1 MAQQEIAALSH
12 IAEQL
17 NSKLL
22 ETQVP
27 GESVDLDNL
36 FAFLSDVQTGRNHII
51 DEIGERMNELVTDLD
66 VEVKIL
72 PVLFI
77 PSLNQQRYVF

>member
-1 MAQQEIAALSH
+1 LSH

-17 NSKLL
+17 NTKMS
-22 ETQVP
+22 ESHAPAP

-66 VEVKIL
+66 VEVGTSIKK
-72 PVLFI
+72 
-77 PSLNQQRYVF
+77 

>member
-1 MAQQEIAALSH
+1 MACRAAQQEIDALSH

-17 NSKLL
+17 NTKLL
-22 ETQVP
+22 ETHTHAPAP

-36 FAFLSDVQTGRNHII
+36 FAFLSDVQTGRNHNHII

-66 VEVKIL
+66 VEVR
-72 PVLFI
+72 F
-77 PSLNQQRYVF
+77 